1 MQLEEGF
8 WMRWSDDY
16 GSSFAGGRV
25 VIPVRRTE
33 VDRTNCWGGA
43 TIGAFSCDKP
53 QVIDGRVFFAFQ
65 KTPDG
70 NGESYGSEVFLM
82 RSADL
87 VELASGGRMAEATW
101 ETLPRGEKGLQTE
114 RGLRL
119 GEEPHLVQVS
129 WDLLLARSLVLASS
143 ASGGLSWDFWTAGTA
158 ATTGRHGAK
167 RRFSP

>member
-1 MQLEEGF
+1 M
-8 WMRWSDDY
+8 
-16 GSSFAGGRV
+16 

-87 VELASGGRMAEATW
+87 VELASGDRMAEATW

-119 GEEPHLVQVS
+119 GEEPHVVQVS